1 VRSGKAGG
9 NAKPATGNNL
19 DGFLVGRIGWPLK
32 PQMKMSNIM
41 NYSRTLRFLFCAV
54 LVLGFSTAGFAQASR
69 TWVSGVGDDVNPC
82 SRTAPCK
89 TFAGAISKTA
99 AGGEINCLDSGGF
112 GTLTTTKSIT
122 VKCEGCIGGILA
134 AGTFGVTVNDSAS
147 ATPNTAIVTLSGL
160 DIEGFNTGTNG
171 IRFFSGAKLHVHKTQ
186 IRDFRQS
193 GGGGNGILIDPNTT
207 AGGPKKITVAD
218 SYITDNGSTANN
230 AGILIRPTGNAN
242 VNVSVNN
249 TQMEANTSAI
259 FMDGSGGAG
268 ASNLS
273 VSNSIMTAGSI
284 NGIAVSSTGGAFV
297 ATVDNSTMSLN
308 VGVGAA
314 VAGAQG
320 TLRLGNNTI
329 VSNVTGVSNSGGT
342 LQSFKNNQIAGN
354 GADGTPIA
362 AVSSGGLITN

>member
-1 VRSGKAGG
+1 M
-9 NAKPATGNNL
+9 
-19 DGFLVGRIGWPLK
+19 I
-32 PQMKMSNIM
+32 
-41 NYSRTLRFLFCAV
+41 RFLLGIS
-54 LVLGFSTAGFAQASR
+54 LVVGFSSGAFAQASR

-99 AGGEINCLDSGGF
+99 TGGEINCLDSAGF
-112 GTLTTTKSIT
+112 GSVTTTKSIT
-122 VKCEGCIGGILA
+122 IKCEGCIGGILA
-134 AGTFGVTVNDSAS
+134 AGTFGVNINDSAS

-160 DIEGFNTGTNG
+160 DIEGFATGTNG
-171 IRFFSGAKLHVHKTQ
+171 IQFLSGATLHVHKTQ
-186 IRDFRQS
+186 IRDFRS
-193 GGGGNGILIDPNTT
+193 TGANSGNGIRIAPSTT
-207 AGGPKKITVAD
+207 AGGAKKITVAD
-218 SYITDNGSTANN
+218 SYITDNGTNANN

-242 VNVSVNN
+242 VNMSVNN

-273 VSNSIMTAGSI
+273 VSNSVMSAGSI
-284 NGIAVSSTGGAFV
+284 NGIAVSSTSGAFV
-297 ATVDNSTMSLN
+297 ATVDNTTMSLN
-308 VGVGAA
+308 AGVGAA
-314 VAGAQG
+314 VAGGSA

-329 VSNVTGVSNSGGT
+329 VSNVTGVSNGGGT

-354 GADGTPIA
+354 GTDGTPIT